1 MAKNMWKYASLS
13 EKERL
18 GRIRNGDNDVYNTE
32 IARLDYLS
40 GARKSLGFETKDI
53 EDWRTLVNQAKSA
66 SSEKQP
72 YKVSPSKGL
81 PKFYSGNTDKTIGD
95 FYSYMSSLNKK
106 LSDDRNAA
114 LTEAA
119 QAKTKLDE
127 WLSTNGLSADG
138 GTAARKSTEIENN
151 LSDELEKLYKTYSE
165 NAKSA
170 RTSALKKL
178 AK

>member
-72 YKVSPSKGL
+72 YRRFL
-81 PKFYSGNTDKTIGD
+81 
-95 FYSYMSSLNKK
+95 
-106 LSDDRNAA
+106 
-114 LTEAA
+114 
-119 QAKTKLDE
+119 Q
-127 WLSTNGLSADG
+127 
-138 GTAARKSTEIENN
+138 
-151 LSDELEKLYKTYSE
+151 LYVV
-165 NAKSA
+165 A
-170 RTSALKKL
+170 
-178 AK
+178 